1 MLISFFFPEI
11 DVRFEK
17 IDFFS
22 IIEFWFC
29 AHSTDAA
36 VTLCARPYIAA
47 ARERMP
53 DVRNGIRGIGSADGM
68 RSL

>member
-1 MLISFFFPEI
+1 MFIF
-11 DVRFEK
+11 RFEK
-17 IDFFS
+17 NRFLFRLS
-22 IIEFWFC
+22 NFGFVRH
-29 AHSTDAA
+29 HSTDAA
-36 VTLCARPYIAA
+36 VTLCARMYIAA